1 MMQINKPTTTTN
13 LESASSLKSQYCK
26 I

>member
-1 MMQINKPTTTTN
+1 MQINKSTTTTN
-13 LESASSLKSQYCK
+13 LESASSPKSQYCK